1 MNEPFYEE
9 IHIDERRRVQVITVT
24 EGTTKPCVV
33 RHRGQEQ
40 AFMRMGSTSQ
50 LASCEQQVRLYS
62 AGGMIYVESLP
73 VSGSG
78 LRDLSTERLAD
89 YFTAV
94 LRLTG
99 LPTSD
104 AGWCEHVHTALR
116 RKAPT
121 ETDR

>member
-9 IHIDERRRVQVITVT
+9 IHIDERRRVEVITVT
-24 EGTTKPCVV
+24 EGTTKPYVV

-50 LASCEQQVRLYS
+50 LASREQQVRLYS

-104 AGWCEHVHTALR
+104 AGVVRTRAHGA
-116 RKAPT
+116 APASAHG
-121 ETDR
+121 D